1 MRRAVFDLTL
11 NFGGNKKMK
20 KTLLEKA
27 QIAVNDLNQIPEL
40 ISNQIESGEFNHLA
54 VRKAADSAIRKA
66 KQCQKLYFFDADT
79 DQMDEFTSA
88 DLDTKIDDSIKRLN
102 GSLTLY
108 QNAIART
115 L

>member
-1 MRRAVFDLTL
+1 
-11 NFGGNKKMK
+11 MK

-27 QIAVNDLNQIPEL
+27 QIAVNDLNQIPAL
-40 ISNQIESGEFNHLA
+40 IRNQIESGEFNTPA
-54 VRKAADSAIRKA
+54 VWKATNSAMRKA

-79 DQMDEFTSA
+79 NQMDEFTA
-88 DLDTKIDDSIKRLN
+88 VDLDTQIDDSIKRLN
-102 GSLTLY
+102 DNLRLY

>member
-1 MRRAVFDLTL
+1 
-11 NFGGNKKMK
+11 MK

-27 QIAVNDLNQIPEL
+27 QIAVNDLNQIPAM
-40 ISNQIESGEFNHLA
+40 IRNQIESGELNHLA
-54 VRKAADSAIRKA
+54 VWKATTSAMRKA

-79 DQMDEFTSA
+79 NTDQMDEFAAA
-88 DLDTKIDDSIKRLN
+88 DLDTQIDDSIKRLN
-102 GSLTLY
+102 DNLRLY

>member
-1 MRRAVFDLTL
+1 
-11 NFGGNKKMK
+11 MK

-27 QIAVNDLNQIPEL
+27 QIAVNDLNQIPAL
-40 ISNQIESGEFNHLA
+40 ISNQIESGEFDYLS
-54 VRKAADSAIRKA
+54 VWKATNSAMRKA

-79 DQMDEFTSA
+79 NQMNEFAAA
-88 DLDTKIDDSIKRLN
+88 DLDTQIDDSIKQLN
-102 GSLTLY
+102 NSLRLY

>member
-1 MRRAVFDLTL
+1 
-11 NFGGNKKMK
+11 MK

-40 ISNQIESGEFNHLA
+40 IRNQIESGELNHLA
-54 VRKAADSAIRKA
+54 VWKATTSAMRKA

-79 DQMDEFTSA
+79 NQMNEFAAA
-88 DLDTKIDDSIKRLN
+88 DLDTQIDDSIKRLN
-102 GSLTLY
+102 DSLTLY